1 MMFHDSEHVE
11 EYFEKNRRIHV
22 IRHPDTVIP
31 ILWSHH

>member
-1 MMFHDSEHVE
+1 MPQDSLYVE

-22 IRHPDTVIP
+22 IRHPDTALP